1 MCLYCDRGW
10 RGLPDVVSH
19 CLSKKYVDVQ
29 KLADIFCYYNV
40 KIWNSISDTSLPVLY
55 HPPPKAKGGD
65 VSLVG

>member
-1 MCLYCDRGW
+1 MFSKNPLTLVYKF
-10 RGLPDVVSH
+10 
-19 CLSKKYVDVQ
+19 SKKYVDVQ